1 MEKESQLTNVF
12 KDKVRLDILVRIIW
26 QNRKKY
32 ILPISLTMVLSSAVM
47 LCIPRYY
54 RVQVML
60 APEYSN
66 NSGGGLSGLNSLA
79 GMVGINLGGVS
90 TSDAITPM
98 FYPDLISANDF
109 IVPLMDVKVSSVDGN
124 FEGRYVDYLMKYKK
138 APFWTEWVNKFM
150 SLFRKTETPNGKYK
164 PNPYRLTKEEDELV
178 KYIRGSIDCN
188 VDKKTDVITLCVTE
202 QDPLIAAQLADTI
215 KQCLQD
221 FITEYRTKKTRSEVE
236 YYTQLYDKAREDYL
250 KSQQKYADFADSHYD
265 VVLNKYKII
274 EEKLENDMQ
283 AAYNVYNSVSQQK
296 ILSEAKLRERT
307 PAFTT
312 IQNACVPVKHAG
324 PKRMITVA
332 ALSLLAFIITT
343 IVILLRTQKKED
355 ESK

>member
-1 MEKESQLTNVF
+1 MEKDNQLTSVF

-26 QNRKKY
+26 QHRKKY
-32 ILPISLTMVLSSAVM
+32 ILPILLTFVLASALM

-54 RVQVML
+54 KVQVML

-66 NSGGGLSGLNSLA
+66 NSGSSLSGLNSLA
-79 GMVGINLGGVS
+79 GMVGINLGGIS

-109 IVPLMDVKVSSVDGN
+109 IVPLMDVKVSSVDGT
-124 FEGRYVDYLMKYKK
+124 FKGRYVDYLTKHKKSPFWSEWKNKIVSLFKK
-138 APFWTEWVNKFM
+138 AEEPKE
-150 SLFRKTETPNGKYK
+150 GYK
-164 PNPYRLTKEEDELV
+164 PNPYRLTKDEDMIV

-188 VDKKTDVITLCVTE
+188 VDKKTDVITLSVTE

-215 KQCLQD
+215 KQSLQN
-221 FITEYRTKKTRSEVE
+221 FITEYRTKKTRSEVD

-250 KSQQKYADFADSHYD
+250 KSQQKYAEFADSHYD

-283 AAYNVYNSVSQQK
+283 AAYNIYNSVSQQK

-332 ALSLLAFIITT
+332 ALTFLAFIVTT
-343 IVILLRTQKKED
+343 ITILLRTHNKED
-355 ESK
+355 EKI